1 MEGDKERVLPEF
13 YQMLG
18 TRTGTECGVGVCS
31 LSASCRPALVADA
44 ELCRGGAEG
53 RAEGPRVVRGQCK
66 SLSAVGVAPMLIY
79 LCQKIKYK

>member
-44 ELCRGGAEG
+44 VAGGEG
-53 RAEGPRVVRGQCK
+53 ARAVGACGVVRGQCK
-66 SLSAVGVAPMLIY
+66 SLSAVAPMQITFA
-79 LCQKIKYK
+79 KRIKYK